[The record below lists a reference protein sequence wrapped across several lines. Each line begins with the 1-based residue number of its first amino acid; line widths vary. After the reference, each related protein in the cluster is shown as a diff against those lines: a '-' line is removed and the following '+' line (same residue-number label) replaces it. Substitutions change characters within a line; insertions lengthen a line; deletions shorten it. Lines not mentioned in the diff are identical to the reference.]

1 MASQEEIRART
12 EFCIHHLENGID
24 ISSVIF
30 LTVRQYDVSQRTAYR
45 YAKAAEDLIQQQDDG
60 LSQEEKD
67 PDALHNSLLV
77 TCQKKLLEA
86 MMEGDTKAVSPYKR
100 SRQTKETERLRD
112 QHGEGCCLPALQGRL
127 GVI

>member
-86 MMEGDTKAVSPYKR
+86 MMEGDTKAIAALTNALDKLKKQSGYGISMEKGAAY
-100 SRQTKETERLRD
+100 
-112 QHGEGCCLPALQGRL
+112 QHFRED
-127 GVI
+127 

>member
-12 EFCIHHLENGID
+12 EFCVHHLENGVD

-45 YAKAAEDLIQQQDDG
+45 YAKAAEALIDKEDDA
-60 LSQEEKD
+60 LSEEEKS
-67 PDALHNSLLV
+67 PDALHNSLVV

-86 MMEGDTKAVSPYKR
+86 MMEGDTKAVSALTNALDKLKKQSGYGLSMEK
-100 SRQTKETERLRD
+100 
-112 QHGEGCCLPALQGRL
+112 GAALQHFKED
-127 GVI
+127 